1 MCDISFITKADD
13 DELRGLLKDFPEVE
27 FLIERINGF
36 ESVLAKILREHKKD
50 YIKALELFYAEVGET
65 MGFAFQMGLPG
76 VLATTKMAPAVSLAL
91 APHLQEVASHIAAT
105 TMARVDYEVV
115 FNKMSPSRVKFM
127 RAYSDELGNVLDQNT
142 ANKVTK
148 IIADTLDERGSIHD
162 IIRKLE
168 DEPDFNRARARRVAI
183 TETLTAASVGDEEA
197 YRQSPAVV
205 GVEWLHSG
213 GRKNKPRP
221 SHVALSGT
229 QRGMGESDFFD
240 VEGELAKY
248 PRDTSLS
255 AKQRISCHCT
265 TTPVVDPDIL
275 GLSAEEKNAIREGV
289 IDEFDD
295 YD

>member
-27 FLIERINGF
+27 YLIERINGF

-50 YIKALELFYAEVGET
+50 YIKALELFYAEVGQT

-76 VLATTKMAPAVSLAL
+76 VLASVTMAPAVSLAL
-91 APHLQEVASHIAAT
+91 MPHLQEVASHIAST
-105 TMARVDYEVV
+105 TMARIDKDVV
-115 FNKMSPSRVKFM
+115 FSSISPSRIRFM
-127 RAYSDELGNVLDQNT
+127 QAYSDELGKVLDQNT

-148 IIADTLDERGSIHD
+148 VIANTLEQRGSVEDVIQAL
-162 IIRKLE
+162 K
-168 DEPDFNRARARRVAI
+168 DEPDFDRARARRVAI
-183 TETLTAASVGDEEA
+183 TETLTAASVGDDEA
-197 YRQSPAVV
+197 YRQSPAVI

-229 QRGMGESDFFD
+229 QKGLNEFFD
-240 VEGELAKY
+240 VEGEIAKY

-255 AKQRISCHCT
+255 AKQRINCHCT
-265 TTPVVDPDIL
+265 TVPVVDPNIL
-275 GLSAEEKNAIREGV
+275 GLTPEEKNAIRQGAVEA
-289 IDEFDD
+289 FN
-295 YD
+295 